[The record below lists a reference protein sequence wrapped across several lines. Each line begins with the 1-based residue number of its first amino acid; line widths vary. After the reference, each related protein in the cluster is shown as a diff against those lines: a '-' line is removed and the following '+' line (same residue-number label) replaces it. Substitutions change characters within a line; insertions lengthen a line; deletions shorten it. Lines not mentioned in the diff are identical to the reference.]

1 MTTEAETKLSSEM
14 QQLKQDF
21 GKLKGDLA
29 EVLRLAGA
37 EGKQKLKAAYDSASD
52 YGKDA
57 LDVSRKTI
65 KERPLTYVLVAFI
78 AGILVAK
85 LLDRK

>member
-29 EVLRLAGA
+29 EVLRLAGS
-37 EGKQKLKAAYDSASD
+37 EGKQKLKAACETASD
-52 YGKDA
+52 YGRDA
-57 LDVSRKTI
+57 LDVSRQTI

-78 AGILVAK
+78 AGVLVAK
-85 LLDRK
+85 ILDRK